1 MHVIQQTWWK
11 VGSVLIGAL
20 IITALGIDAADT
32 LRGESGTLLSQVIRT
47 QERSA
52 CPRGMQQVD
61 TILTVTCIDQYE
73 ASPSPDCTH
82 QEPRSGLQS
91 EQNMGTDGCYA
102 ESKAAATP
110 WTYISLTQ
118 AQRACAQAGK
128 RLPTADEWYRLALGT
143 NAAACIIDAQAAGK
157 TGTEACISAAGA
169 YDAIGNVWEWVD
181 AQVTNNTYNDR
192 TLPESGHVS
201 SVDADGVAITTSLD
215 PDVLYGDDYFWS
227 KEDGVSG
234 MIRGGFYGS
243 GGDAG
248 LYALN
253 ASVAMQ
259 FAAQGVGFRCVK

>member
-1 MHVIQQTWWK
+1 M
-11 VGSVLIGAL
+11 
-20 IITALGIDAADT
+20 
-32 LRGESGTLLSQVIRT
+32 R
-47 QERSA
+47 
-52 CPRGMQQVD
+52 QVD
-61 TILTVTCIDQYE
+61 TILTLTCIDQYE
-73 ASPSPDCTH
+73 ASPSSECTH
-82 QEPRSGLQS
+82 QEPKSVLQS
-91 EQNMGTDGCYA
+91 EQNMGTNGCHA
-102 ESKAAATP
+102 ESKDGTTP

-143 NAAACIIDAQAAGK
+143 KSEACVINAKSVQE

-169 YDAIGNVWEWVD
+169 YDTIGNVWEWVD

-201 SVDADGVAITTSLD
+201 SVDADGVAITTAGD
-215 PDVLYGDDYFWS
+215 PDVLYEGDYFWS
-227 KEDGVSG
+227 KPEGVSG

-243 GGDAG
+243 EADAG